1 MKFTDGLNSYMERK
15 HYNNA
20 DLSRLL
26 KFSDSMVS
34 QYLSGKSGM
43 SLDKLAILLC
53 DGMYLEEVFGNDV
66 AEKIKKNLIGDA
78 QDHKSDSVKIVI
90 EGLQKIIDSVKLI

>member
-1 MKFTDGLNSYMERK
+1 MERK

-26 KFSDSMVS
+26 KVSDSMVS

-53 DGMYLEEVFGNDV
+53 DGMYIEEVFGKDV

-78 QDHKSDSVKIVI
+78 QDHNSDSVKIVI
-90 EGLQKIIDSVKLI
+90 DGLRKIIDSVKLI